1 MSTVINFKEPFK
13 IKNSKDTVSH
23 VDLSKVKDGIF
34 FLSKKAYLI
43 DDTGLKDVRFTS
55 EILYNEK
62 LDTLECINQ
71 IEELKETIRF
81 TIDKDN
87 IEFILKEII
96 EEDETIFNNRNIYS
110 KIIDAKNTLK
120 EKAESAKMFLLFE
133 NEDIECKYGR
143 IDDNI
148 VFNRM
153 HIDDKNKLIIGE
165 AVKKD
170 NAFEPKEIHLYLN
183 NNNRIDIDLR
193 DSSDMIKTSSST
205 TRIKYIK
212 IEGKIKW
219 KYSTENDL
227 SSTNKR
233 FFMPTE
239 TRLPSLDKDNRP
251 ATVAGLSN
259 LLYRNI
265 ASTLDEIVKK
275 NKSLLAIR
283 LNIASYMLL

>member
-23 VDLSKVKDGIF
+23 IDLNKVNDGIF

-43 DDTGLKDVRFTS
+43 DGTGLKDVRFTS
-55 EILYNEK
+55 EILYNEE
-62 LDTLECINQ
+62 LDTLECVNQ

-81 TIDKDN
+81 TIDRDD
-87 IEFILKEII
+87 IELILKEVI
-96 EEDETIFNNRNIYS
+96 EEDETIFNNGNINS
-110 KIIDAKNTLK
+110 KIIDAMNTLK
-120 EKAESAKMFLLFE
+120 EKAENVEMFLLFE

-193 DSSDMIKTSSST
+193 DSSDIKTSSST

-219 KYSTENDL
+219 KYNTEKDL
-227 SSTNKR
+227 SSTSKR
-233 FFMPTE
+233 FFIPTG

-251 ATVAGLSN
+251 VTVAGISN
-259 LLYRNI
+259 LLYRNM

-283 LNIASYMLL
+283 LNIVSYMLS